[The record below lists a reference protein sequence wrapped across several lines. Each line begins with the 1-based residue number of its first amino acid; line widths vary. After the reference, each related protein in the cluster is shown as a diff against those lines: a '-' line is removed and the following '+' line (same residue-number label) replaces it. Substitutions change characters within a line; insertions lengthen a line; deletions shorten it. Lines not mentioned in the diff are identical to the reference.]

1 MQITLATMMEPWV
14 VLTCPTVVDKRHRT
28 KRIGPN
34 GRIIIMNASEIHA
47 DLSNSTM
54 PDRRRFMYGL
64 GAGLGSVALSW
75 MLARDATQA
84 QAATTPSRLLAPKA
98 PHHPATAKNVI
109 YLIMEGGPSQMDTFD
124 PKPELARQDGK
135 VYSRGDVK
143 SVQVK
148 GTRYFVKS
156 PFSFS
161 RYGASGRE
169 VSELFSNLGHCVD
182 DMTIVRSLYTDSDNH
197 PAALFQYN
205 TGLPLQ
211 GNPSVGSWMVYG
223 LGSENENLPAFVV
236 LRDGKPF
243 GGNASWANGYLPA
256 VYQGTQFR
264 SGPRPVLD
272 LEPAEQMTR
281 AEQIRNLELLKQL
294 NVRHQQRHPRNTDLD
309 ARIASYELAFRMQS
323 EIPEAV
329 DVAGEDA
336 ATQALYGLDQK
347 ETKAFGERCLLAR
360 RLVERGVRFVQVWA
374 GGWDSHDDVQGG
386 HARAAKAV
394 DKPLAGLLTDLK
406 RRGLLDETL
415 VVWGGEFGRT
425 ADTTEAAFN
434 KQKPGRDHNPRA
446 MTMWF
451 AGGGVK
457 RGGLIGETDEFGE
470 HAAVDRFHMRDMHA
484 TLLHLMGLDQD
495 ELTFYHAGRFKRLT
509 DTGGEIIWDLLA

>member
-1 MQITLATMMEPWV
+1 MTQLPSPNDSH
-14 VLTCPTVVDKRHRT
+14 VLTPPH
-28 KRIGPN
+28 
-34 GRIIIMNASEIHA
+34 
-47 DLSNSTM
+47 
-54 PDRRRFMYGL
+54 RRRFLYHL

-75 MLARDATQA
+75 LLDRDRASAQGATA
-84 QAATTPSRLLAPKA
+84 GPTGGLLAPRA
-98 PHHPATAKNVI
+98 PDYPARAKSVI

-124 PKPELARQDGK
+124 PKPELDRQDGK
-135 VYSRGDVK
+135 VYARGEVK
-143 SVQVK
+143 TVQVR
-148 GTRYFVKS
+148 GTRYFVRS

-161 RYGASGRE
+161 RYGQSGRE
-169 VSELFSNLGHCVD
+169 VSELFSHLGHCVD

-205 TGLPLQ
+205 SGLPLQ

-223 LGSENENLPAFVV
+223 LGTENENLPAYVV

-243 GGNASWANGYLPA
+243 GGNSNWGNGYLPA

-272 LEPAEQMTR
+272 LDPAEAMSR
-281 AEQIRNLELLKQL
+281 DEQIQNLQLLKQL
-294 NVRHQQRHPRNTDLD
+294 NRRHQDRHPLNTDLE

-329 DVAGEDA
+329 NMADEDA
-336 ATQALYGLDQK
+336 GTQTLYGLDQK
-347 ETKAFGERCLLAR
+347 ETRAFGERCLLAR

-374 GGWDSHDDVQGG
+374 GGWDSHDNVKGG
-386 HARAAKAV
+386 HAKAARAV
-394 DKPLAGLLTDLK
+394 DKPLAGLLMDLK

-434 KQKPGRDHNPRA
+434 KKQPGRDHNPRA

-451 AGGGVK
+451 AGGGV
-457 RGGLIGETDEFGE
+457 RQGGLIGETDEFGE
-470 HAAVDRFHMRDMHA
+470 HAVEKRFHMRDMHA

-495 ELTFYHAGRFKRLT
+495 SLTFYHAGRFKRLT
-509 DTGGEIIWDLLA
+509 DTGGDIIRELLA